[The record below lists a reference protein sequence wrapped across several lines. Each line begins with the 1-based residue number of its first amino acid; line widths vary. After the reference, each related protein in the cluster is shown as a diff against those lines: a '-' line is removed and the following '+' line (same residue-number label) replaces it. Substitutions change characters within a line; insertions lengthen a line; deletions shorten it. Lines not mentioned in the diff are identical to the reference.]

1 MIWIIQFGPLQQR
14 HSVPQHLSC
23 KSNVITLN
31 ITERERCLCKQLYFQ
46 LNRNVYWVISNE
58 LYCVNIF
65 CWHWAL
71 SIWRQILSF
80 YQLFHASLCRG
91 VNSYLGVRFFTVDY
105 CQRDISVILY
115 SSKYV
120 VDVPCLG
127 MFYQK
132 TNKHKNDSENKYTFD
147 CFSKSLLHFF
157 PWVSVVVVVLS

>member
-1 MIWIIQFGPLQQR
+1 MPQR
-14 HSVPQHLSC
+14 LSS
-23 KSNVITLN
+23 KSDAITLN
-31 ITERERCLCKQLYFQ
+31 ITEWECCLFKQLLLQLKLYFG
-46 LNRNVYWVISNE
+46 VISNK
-58 LYCVNIF
+58 LYYVTVF
-65 CWHWAL
+65 CCHWVFL
-71 SIWRQILSF
+71 IWRQILSF